1 MRYLIA
7 VAQKDSDAMT
17 KWKQY
22 AVIPTNQERDA
33 SQIFFNTISATAM
46 KLHALLQDTAATQE
60 ERSTLLLSLL
70 KQRTKE

>member
-7 VAQKDSDAMT
+7 VAQKDAEAI
-17 KWKQY
+17 KKRKQY

-33 SQIFFNTISATAM
+33 SQIFFNDISAAAL
-46 KLHALLQDTAATQE
+46 KLHALLNDTTATQE
-60 ERSTLLLSLL
+60 ERSVLLLSLL